1 MLIHVLSCDLQV
13 QWAGFDKLECGGDV
27 LRQVLLLAYRSGFQ
41 VWDVEHADD
50 VRQLESRHDGAVS
63 FIQLLK
69 KPIASKRG
77 EDRFVD
83 ARPLLAL
90 AGGGTSTGSANGH
103 DANGPVFNG
112 TNGTYH
118 NSGSEKLPTIV
129 RFYSLKDHGYVHS
142 MKFRSAVYSIRCSPR
157 VVAVSQATQVCILPG
172 SYSVFKSWMVLMEQ
186 TFCRYIVLMLRHWS
200 WTIHFLPAL

>member
-1 MLIHVLSCDLQV
+1 V
-13 QWAGFDKLECGGDV
+13 QWAGFDKLECGGDT

-63 FIQLLK
+63 FMQLLK
-69 KPIASKRG
+69 KPIASKKG

-83 ARPLLAL
+83 SRPLLAL
-90 AGGGTSTGSANGH
+90 AGGGTSAGSANGN

-112 TNGTYH
+112 TNGTNH
-118 NSGSEKLPTIV
+118 NIGGEKLPTIL

-142 MKFRSAVYSIRCSPR
+142 LKFRSAVYSIRCSSR
-157 VVAVSQATQVCILPG
+157 VVAVSQATQVRTLHG
-172 SYSVFKSWMVLMEQ
+172 SRLVFGS
-186 TFCRYIVLMLRHWS
+186 
-200 WTIHFLPAL
+200 